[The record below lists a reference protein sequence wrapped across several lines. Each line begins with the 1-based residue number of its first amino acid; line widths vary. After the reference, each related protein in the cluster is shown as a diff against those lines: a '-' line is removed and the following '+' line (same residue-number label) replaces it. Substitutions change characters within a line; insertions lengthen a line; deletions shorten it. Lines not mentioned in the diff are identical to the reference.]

1 MSSTR
6 HERLDTF
13 TLYSMTRSFTVA
25 AAQLGPSSDT
35 KAQTVERMVAL
46 IQEAGRRDVELLTFS
61 ELSLTPYFA
70 TRVREDWQDFPEDG
84 LPSPLT
90 QPLFEAGRQAGLHW
104 VFPFAERENGQVYNT
119 AVLIDPTGAIIQKY
133 RKAHI
138 PGVVE
143 PRWEGLDIFE
153 KRYFTEGNLGFPVTA
168 LRTGE
173 SAKLGMLICYDR
185 RFSEAYRA
193 LALEGAELIC
203 IPYNTPTFGRPREE
217 GHETAEILLRAAA
230 IENQVFIVAAGKA
243 GVEDG
248 AEYIGGSEV
257 ISPEGKVLAKAQT
270 DGDELVV
277 TTIDLDAI
285 TQLKAKWDF
294 MPDRRPELYQ
304 TLSDDD
310 GTPTESAGK

>member
-1 MSSTR
+1 MA
-6 HERLDTF
+6 
-13 TLYSMTRSFTVA
+13 RSFTVA
-25 AAQLGPSSDT
+25 AAQLGPSSST
-35 KAQTVERMVAL
+35 KAQTVERMVGL

-70 TRVREDWQDFPEDG
+70 TRVRAAWQDFLEDG
-84 LPSPLT
+84 QPSAVT

-119 AVLIDPTGAIIQKY
+119 AVLVDPAGTIVQKY

-143 PRWEGLDIFE
+143 PRGQELDIFE

-173 SAKLGMLICYDR
+173 SARLGMLICYDR

-193 LALEGAELIC
+193 LALGGAELIC
-203 IPYNTPTFGRPREE
+203 IPYNTPTFGRPPAE

-248 AEYIGGSEV
+248 VEYIGGSEV
-257 ISPEGKVLAKAQT
+257 ISPEGKILAKAQT
-270 DGDELVV
+270 AGDELVV
-277 TTIDLDAI
+277 TTIDLDALA
-285 TQLKAKWDF
+285 QLKARWDF

-304 TLSDDD
+304 TLADKDRTAAAS
-310 GTPTESAGK
+310 TGK

>member
-1 MSSTR
+1 
-6 HERLDTF
+6 
-13 TLYSMTRSFTVA
+13 MTRPFTVA
-25 AAQLGPSSDT
+25 AAQLGPSSST

-46 IQEAGRRDVELLTFS
+46 IQEAGQRDVELLTFS

-70 TRVREDWQDFPEDG
+70 TRVCEAWQDFPEDD
-84 LPSPLT
+84 LPSAVT
-90 QPLFEAGRQAGLHW
+90 RPLFEAACQAGLHW

-119 AVLIDPTGAIIQKY
+119 AVLIDPTGTVIQKY

-193 LALEGAELIC
+193 LALGGAELIC
-203 IPYNTPTFGRPREE
+203 IPYNTPTFGRPPEE

-230 IENQVFIVAAGKA
+230 IENQLFIVAAGKA

-248 AEYIGGSEV
+248 VEYIGGSEI
-257 ISPEGKVLAKAQT
+257 ISPEGKILAKART

-277 TTIDLDAI
+277 TTIDLDALAK
-285 TQLKAKWDF
+285 LKARWDF

-304 TLSDDD
+304 TLSDED
-310 GTPTESAGK
+310 GTPVASVGK

>member
-1 MSSTR
+1 
-6 HERLDTF
+6 
-13 TLYSMTRSFTVA
+13 MTRSFTVA
-25 AAQLGPSSDT
+25 AAQLGPSSST

-70 TRVREDWQDFPEDG
+70 TRVREAWQDFPEDG
-84 LPSPLT
+84 LPSAVT
-90 QPLFEAGRQAGLHW
+90 QPLFEAARQAELHW
-104 VFPFAERENGQVYNT
+104 VFPFAERENDQVYNT
-119 AVLIDPTGAIIQKY
+119 AVLIDPSGTIVQKY

-193 LALEGAELIC
+193 LALGGAELIC
-203 IPYNTPTFGRPREE
+203 IPYNTPTFGRPPEE

-248 AEYIGGSEV
+248 VEYIGGSEV
-257 ISPEGKVLAKAQT
+257 ISPEGEDIGQ
-270 DGDELVV
+270 G
-277 TTIDLDAI
+277 
-285 TQLKAKWDF
+285 
-294 MPDRRPELYQ
+294 PD
-304 TLSDDD
+304 
-310 GTPTESAGK
+310 

>member
-1 MSSTR
+1 
-6 HERLDTF
+6 
-13 TLYSMTRSFTVA
+13 MTRSFTVA
-25 AAQLGPSSDT
+25 AAQLGPSSNT

-70 TRVREDWQDFPEDG
+70 TRVHAVWQDFPEDG
-84 LPSPLT
+84 LPSAVT
-90 QPLFEAGRQAGLHW
+90 QPLFEAARQAELHW
-104 VFPFAERENGQVYNT
+104 IFPFAERENGQVYNT
-119 AVLIDPTGAIIQKY
+119 AVLIDPTGTIVQKY

-143 PRWEGLDIFE
+143 PRGQELDIFE

-173 SAKLGMLICYDR
+173 SARLGMLICYDR

-193 LALEGAELIC
+193 LALDGAELIC
-203 IPYNTPTFGRPREE
+203 IPYNTPTFGRPPEE

-248 AEYIGGSEV
+248 VEYIGGSEV
-257 ISPEGKVLAKAQT
+257 ISPEGKVLAKART

-277 TTIDLDAI
+277 TTIDLDAL
-285 TQLKAKWDF
+285 TKLKARWDF

-304 TLSDDD
+304 TLADKDRTAAAS
-310 GTPTESAGK
+310 TGK

>member
-1 MSSTR
+1 
-6 HERLDTF
+6 
-13 TLYSMTRSFTVA
+13 MTRSFTVA
-25 AAQLGPSSDT
+25 AAQLGPSSST
-35 KAQTVERMVAL
+35 KAQTVERMIAL

-70 TRVREDWQDFPEDG
+70 TRVHAAWQDFPEDG
-84 LPSPLT
+84 LPSAVT
-90 QPLFEAGRQAGLHW
+90 RPLFEAARQAELHW
-104 VFPFAERENGQVYNT
+104 IFPFAERENGQVYNT
-119 AVLIDPTGAIIQKY
+119 AVLIDPTGTIVQKY

-143 PRWEGLDIFE
+143 PRGEGLDIFE

-173 SAKLGMLICYDR
+173 SARLGMLICYDR
-185 RFSEAYRA
+185 RFSEAYRT
-193 LALEGAELIC
+193 LALDGAELIC
-203 IPYNTPTFGRPREE
+203 IPYNTPTFGRPPEE

-248 AEYIGGSEV
+248 VEYIGGSEV
-257 ISPEGKVLAKAQT
+257 ISPEGKVLAKART

-277 TTIDLDAI
+277 TTIDLD
-285 TQLKAKWDF
+285 TLTKLKARWDF
-294 MPDRRPELYQ
+294 MPDRRPELYR
-304 TLSDDD
+304 TLADKDR
-310 GTPTESAGK
+310 TAAVSAGK

>member
-1 MSSTR
+1 
-6 HERLDTF
+6 
-13 TLYSMTRSFTVA
+13 MTRSFTVA
-25 AAQLGPSSDT
+25 AAQLGPSSST

-70 TRVREDWQDFPEDG
+70 TRVHAAWQDFPEDG
-84 LPSPLT
+84 LPSAVT
-90 QPLFEAGRQAGLHW
+90 QPLFEAARQAELHW
-104 VFPFAERENGQVYNT
+104 IFPFAERENGQVYNT
-119 AVLIDPTGAIIQKY
+119 AVLIDPTGTIVQKY

-143 PRWEGLDIFE
+143 PRGEGLDIFE

-173 SAKLGMLICYDR
+173 SARLGMLICYDR
-185 RFSEAYRA
+185 RFSEAYRT
-193 LALEGAELIC
+193 LALDGAELIC
-203 IPYNTPTFGRPREE
+203 IPYNTPTFGRPPEE

-248 AEYIGGSEV
+248 VEYIGGSEV
-257 ISPEGKVLAKAQT
+257 ISPEGKVLAKART

-277 TTIDLDAI
+277 TTIDLD
-285 TQLKAKWDF
+285 TLTKLKARWDF

-304 TLSDDD
+304 TLADK
-310 GTPTESAGK
+310 GRTAAVSAGK

>member
-1 MSSTR
+1 
-6 HERLDTF
+6 
-13 TLYSMTRSFTVA
+13 MTRSFTVA
-25 AAQLGPSSDT
+25 AAQLGPSSNT

-46 IQEAGRRDVELLTFS
+46 IQEAGRCDVELLTFS

-70 TRVREDWQDFPEDG
+70 TRVHAVWQDFPEDG
-84 LPSPLT
+84 LPSAVT
-90 QPLFEAGRQAGLHW
+90 QPLFEAARQAELHW
-104 VFPFAERENGQVYNT
+104 IFPFAERENGQVYNT
-119 AVLIDPTGAIIQKY
+119 AVLIDPTGTIVQKY

-143 PRWEGLDIFE
+143 PRGQELDIFE

-173 SAKLGMLICYDR
+173 SARLGMLICYDR

-193 LALEGAELIC
+193 LALDGAELIC
-203 IPYNTPTFGRPREE
+203 IPYNTPTFGRPPEE

-248 AEYIGGSEV
+248 VEYIGGSEV
-257 ISPEGKVLAKAQT
+257 ISPEGKVLAKART

-277 TTIDLDAI
+277 TTIDLDAL
-285 TQLKAKWDF
+285 TKLKARWDF

-304 TLSDDD
+304 TLADKDRTAATS
-310 GTPTESAGK
+310 TGK

>member
-1 MSSTR
+1 
-6 HERLDTF
+6 
-13 TLYSMTRSFTVA
+13 MTRSFTVA
-25 AAQLGPSSDT
+25 AAQLGPSSST

-70 TRVREDWQDFPEDG
+70 TRVHAAWQDFPEDG
-84 LPSPLT
+84 LPSAVT
-90 QPLFEAGRQAGLHW
+90 QPLFEAARQAELHW
-104 VFPFAERENGQVYNT
+104 IFPFAERENGQVYNT
-119 AVLIDPTGAIIQKY
+119 AVLIDPTGTIVQKY

-143 PRWEGLDIFE
+143 PRGEGLDIFE

-173 SAKLGMLICYDR
+173 SARLGMLICYDR
-185 RFSEAYRA
+185 RFSEAYRT
-193 LALEGAELIC
+193 LALDGAELIC
-203 IPYNTPTFGRPREE
+203 IPYNTPTFGRPPEE

-248 AEYIGGSEV
+248 VEYIGGSEV
-257 ISPEGKVLAKAQT
+257 ISPEGKVLAKART

-277 TTIDLDAI
+277 TTIDLD
-285 TQLKAKWDF
+285 TLTKLKARWDF
-294 MPDRRPELYQ
+294 MPDRRPELYR
-304 TLSDDD
+304 TLADKDR
-310 GTPTESAGK
+310 TAAVSAGK

>member
-1 MSSTR
+1 
-6 HERLDTF
+6 
-13 TLYSMTRSFTVA
+13 MTRSFTVA
-25 AAQLGPSSDT
+25 AAQLGPSSNT

-70 TRVREDWQDFPEDG
+70 TRVHAAWQDFLEDG
-84 LPSPLT
+84 LLSPLT
-90 QPLFEAGRQAGLHW
+90 QPLFEVARQAGLHW
-104 VFPFAERENGQVYNT
+104 VFPFAERENGRVYNT
-119 AVLIDPTGAIIQKY
+119 AVLIDPTGTVVQKY

-143 PRWEGLDIFE
+143 PRGEGLDIFE

-173 SAKLGMLICYDR
+173 AVKLGMLICYDR

-193 LALEGAELIC
+193 LALGGAELIC

-243 GVEDG
+243 GVEEG
-248 AEYIGGSEV
+248 VEYIGGSEV
-257 ISPEGKVLAKAQT
+257 ISPEGKILAKAQT

-277 TTIDLDAI
+277 TMIDLDALAK
-285 TQLKAKWDF
+285 LKARWDF
-294 MPDRRPELYQ
+294 MPDRRPELYRAL
-304 TLSDDD
+304 THEERT
-310 GTPTESAGK
+310 GAVAVGK

>member
-1 MSSTR
+1 MA
-6 HERLDTF
+6 
-13 TLYSMTRSFTVA
+13 RSFTVA
-25 AAQLGPSSDT
+25 AAQLGPSSST
-35 KAQTVERMVAL
+35 KAQTVERMVTL

-70 TRVREDWQDFPEDG
+70 TRVCEAWQDFPEDD
-84 LPSPLT
+84 LPSAVT
-90 QPLFEAGRQAGLHW
+90 QPLFEAACQAGLHW

-119 AVLIDPTGAIIQKY
+119 AVLIDPTGTVIQKY

-193 LALEGAELIC
+193 LALGGAELIC
-203 IPYNTPTFGRPREE
+203 IPYNTPTFGRPPEE

-230 IENQVFIVAAGKA
+230 IENQLFIVAAGKA

-248 AEYIGGSEV
+248 VEHIGGSEI
-257 ISPEGKVLAKAQT
+257 ISPEGKILAKART

-277 TTIDLDAI
+277 TTIDLDALAK
-285 TQLKAKWDF
+285 LKARWDF

-304 TLSDDD
+304 TLSDED
-310 GTPTESAGK
+310 GTPVASVGK

>member
-13 TLYSMTRSFTVA
+13 TLYGMARSFTVA

-35 KAQTVERMVAL
+35 KAQTVERMVGL

-70 TRVREDWQDFPEDG
+70 TRVHAAWQDFLEDG
-84 LPSPLT
+84 QPSAVT

-119 AVLIDPTGAIIQKY
+119 AVLVDPTGTIVQKY

-143 PRWEGLDIFE
+143 PRGQELDIFE

-173 SAKLGMLICYDR
+173 SARLGMLICYDR

-193 LALEGAELIC
+193 LALGGAELIC
-203 IPYNTPTFGRPREE
+203 IPYNTPTFGRPPAE

-248 AEYIGGSEV
+248 VEYIGGSEV
-257 ISPEGKVLAKAQT
+257 ISPEGKILAKAQT
-270 DGDELVV
+270 AGDELVV
-277 TTIDLDAI
+277 TTIDLDALA
-285 TQLKAKWDF
+285 QLKARWDF

-304 TLSDDD
+304 ALADKDRTAAAS
-310 GTPTESAGK
+310 TGK

>member
-1 MSSTR
+1 
-6 HERLDTF
+6 
-13 TLYSMTRSFTVA
+13 MTRSFTVA
-25 AAQLGPSSDT
+25 AAQLGPSSNT

-46 IQEAGRRDVELLTFS
+46 IKEAGRREVELLTFS

-70 TRVREDWQDFPEDG
+70 TRVHESWQDFPEDG
-84 LPSPLT
+84 LPSAVT
-90 QPLFEAGRQAGLHW
+90 QPLFEAARQAELHW
-104 VFPFAERENGQVYNT
+104 IFPFAERENGQVYNT
-119 AVLIDPTGAIIQKY
+119 AVLIDPAGIIVQKY

-143 PRWEGLDIFE
+143 PRGQELDIFE

-193 LALEGAELIC
+193 LALDGAELIC
-203 IPYNTPTFGRPREE
+203 IPYNTPTFGRPPEE

-243 GVEDG
+243 GVEEG
-248 AEYIGGSEV
+248 VEYIGGSEV

-277 TTIDLDAI
+277 TTIDLDAL
-285 TQLKAKWDF
+285 TKLKARWDF

-304 TLSDDD
+304 TLADKDRTAAAS
-310 GTPTESAGK
+310 TGK